1 MLPWHPYDVPIHV
14 DQSLLIPDA
23 ELDWKFTTS
32 GGPGGQHAN
41 RSSTRVQLTWDI
53 AESGVL
59 NEDRR
64 RRLVSKLG
72 DVVRVDVD
80 DHRSQLRNKDVA
92 AERLADKVRAALVQQ
107 RKRKKTK
114 PSKGAQRRR
123 LDSKKRK
130 SQTKKLRQKPTSW
143 D

>member
-1 MLPWHPYDVPIHV
+1 VPIHV

-59 NEDRR
+59 TADRR
-64 RRLVSKLG
+64 RRLMTKLG

-92 AERLADKVRAALVQQ
+92 AERLADKVRAALVQP

-114 PSKGAQRRR
+114 PSRGSQRRR